1 MKLEE
6 ELKKN
11 IRDVPDF
18 PKPGIIFKDLTPLF
32 QTPPLF
38 KKIVDA
44 FAERYKSREIDVIV
58 GIESRGFLLAA
69 PLAYLLQ
76 QKFSLVRKK
85 GKLPWK
91 TVSETYDLEYGTD
104 TIQMHEDAVE
114 PGNRVLILD
123 DLLATGGTALAA
135 SNLIQRMGGH
145 VVECAFV
152 VELEFLKG
160 REKLKGIEAV
170 SLIKY

>member
-1 MKLEE
+1 MSLEQ

-32 QTPPLF
+32 QSPALF
-38 KKIVDA
+38 KKIVDQ
-44 FAERYKSREIDVIV
+44 FAEQYKNRDLDVIV

-69 PLAYLLQ
+69 PLAYVLQ
-76 QKFSLVRKK
+76 KKFSLVRKK

-91 TVSETYDLEYGTD
+91 TVSETYDLEYGSD
-104 TIQMHEDAVE
+104 TIQMHEDAIQQ
-114 PGNRVLILD
+114 GDRVLILD

-135 SNLIQRMGGH
+135 SNLIKRMGGN

-160 REKLKGIEAV
+160 REKLKGIEAS

>member
-1 MKLEE
+1 MSLEQ
-6 ELKKN
+6 ELKKS

-32 QTPPLF
+32 QSPALF
-38 KKIVDA
+38 KKIVDQL
-44 FAERYKSREIDVIV
+44 AEQYKKRDIDVIV

-69 PLAYLLQ
+69 PLAYVLQ
-76 QKFSLVRKK
+76 KKFSLVRKK

-91 TVSETYDLEYGTD
+91 TVSETYDLEYGSD
-104 TIQMHEDAVE
+104 TIQMHEDAIQ
-114 PGNRVLILD
+114 PGDRVLILD

-135 SNLIQRMGGH
+135 SNLIKRMGGN

-160 REKLKGIEAV
+160 REKLKGIESS